1 MKVGSYQLVRRIS
14 TDKRAGGLG
23 MSLRAFRGGNPH
35 ERLVAISDPN
45 LLGACRPTLCM
56 IKDVIIFKGLADRL
70 EILEDQ
76 SARGQLAKISVR
88 LAPFCEHGCTD
99 APSYG

>member
-1 MKVGSYQLVRRIS
+1 
-14 TDKRAGGLG
+14 

-56 IKDVIIFKGLADRL
+56 IKDVHINNPKPLLRGLEFRAAVAHSRRAS
-70 EILEDQ
+70 EI
-76 SARGQLAKISVR
+76 
-88 LAPFCEHGCTD
+88 TD
-99 APSYG
+99 ILKAVVAGNALRIAVTREVGDNVLYHS